1 MKISECMCRMSRRFF
16 FFVPSM
22 RPMWAVRL
30 NVNTCAAS
38 SHRSERNFGEWHI
51 SGTHENRFGGKN
63 FASNFRIYRFMC
75 GKSFDCAP
83 NNRSFAWT
91 KPRSTD
97 CLIYQWNERRGSS
110 IARNV
115 SGNYFRRLCFACKSF
130 SCSRSGHPF
139 VVFFIFYL

>member
-1 MKISECMCRMSRRFF
+1 MCRMSRRFF